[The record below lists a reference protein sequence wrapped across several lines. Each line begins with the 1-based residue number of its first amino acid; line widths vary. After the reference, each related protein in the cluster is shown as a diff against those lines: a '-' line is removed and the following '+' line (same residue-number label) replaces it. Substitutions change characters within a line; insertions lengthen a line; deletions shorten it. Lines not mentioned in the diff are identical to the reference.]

1 MPRNIVQLNN
11 SYIQN
16 ESQRRRFLAEERRK
30 KNRFMGWI
38 LILVILLFILPTYNL
53 VESYD
58 KLLEKRQQLVD
69 LNKEYKEL
77 DQAQKDE
84 AALADRLKDPDYAA
98 KYARARY
105 LYTKEGE
112 VVYTIPDLLP
122 Q

>member
-69 LNKEYKEL
+69 LNKEPLEL
-77 DQAQKDE
+77 SILLVMKDS
-84 AALADRLKDPDYAA
+84 
-98 KYARARY
+98 
-105 LYTKEGE
+105 
-112 VVYTIPDLLP
+112 VLLEFFRTDSHSC
-122 Q
+122 QSTVHFLC

>member
-1 MPRNIVQLNN
+1 MPRNVVQLNN
-11 SYIQN
+11 RYIQD
-16 ESQRRRFLAEERRK
+16 EDQRRRYLEEERRQ

-53 VESYD
+53 VQSYQT
-58 KLLEKRQQLVD
+58 LLQKEEQLVE
-69 LNKEYKEL
+69 LQKEYQVL

-84 AALADRLKDPDYAA
+84 AILATRLKDPDYAA

-105 LYTKEGE
+105 LYSKEGE
-112 VVYTIPDLLP
+112 FIYTIPDLLP